1 MNNNLKSTLI
11 ELIEQLED
19 ETFLRQ
25 LIVIVRKHIHKRGRR

>member
-1 MNNNLKSTLI
+1 MNNDLKSTLI

-25 LIVIVRKHIHKRGRR
+25 LTVIVRKHIQKRGRR